1 LTLFESNRKVAASE
15 LRREGGKGSKIWD
28 STWREERARAYGIPA
43 DELEEHYRART
54 TLKVN
59 IVPAD
64 IAEAVLSFASP
75 RRAAKRTGNI
85 LNVDG
90 GVALVYP
97 R

>member
-1 LTLFESNRKVAASE
+1 
-15 LRREGGKGSKIWD
+15 
-28 STWREERARAYGIPA
+28 
-43 DELEEHYRART
+43 
-54 TLKVN
+54 VN

-85 LNVDG
+85 LNVGG